1 MTITSEDIQ
10 DMLDRETVLKE
21 RFDTESA
28 AIEAFANTKKE
39 LETLQNEIR
48 QAIIVFAEQDN

>member
-28 AIEAFANTKKE
+28 AIEAFANTKEE

-48 QAIIVFAEQDN
+48 QAIVVFAEQDN

>member
-28 AIEAFANTKKE
+28 AIEAFTNTKEE
-39 LETLQNEIR
+39 LETLQNELR
-48 QAIIVFAEQDN
+48 QAVAIFAEQDN